1 MAVAEGDAGT
11 APVSLEM
18 QSSMRHTAFF
28 ARITPVLSQGL
39 EPWKEKIMSTLVLSE
54 AIRARRLKQHSEKDY
69 LY

>member
-39 EPWKEKIMSTLVLSE
+39 EPWKE
-54 AIRARRLKQHSEKDY
+54 
-69 LY
+69 